1 MPGGPVTVHA
11 LVPRSELSGYQARL
25 HGMTGGHG
33 RCTRATSHFDAVP
46 AAVWQQ
52 LVAQPTVRDDD

>member
-1 MPGGPVTVHA
+1 MHA